1 MSSSL
6 EGEFGV
12 ELFDCNDEAPL
23 ACLNMSVYLT
33 LLVLTLNRWRR
44 LCQLVLS
51 RSNCLLQ
58 VV

>member
-23 ACLNMSVYLT
+23 VSLT
-33 LLVLTLNRWRR
+33 WTMIDRCFGMN
-44 LCQLVLS
+44 
-51 RSNCLLQ
+51 
-58 VV
+58 

>member
-23 ACLNMSVYLT
+23 VSLNMLSV
-33 LLVLTLNRWRR
+33 LNTSGAH
-44 LCQLVLS
+44 LK
-51 RSNCLLQ
+51 
-58 VV
+58 